1 MQNIFWFYGDNELS
15 RNNKVQS
22 WKKAFIQK
30 NGNNADIEVKNA
42 KEIRDFDD
50 FFRIL
55 KTPSLFAEK
64 RLIFIENYA
73 DEKKYDKSHLNYF
86 EEICSDNILIFIDKK
101 LPRLPKALPENLKL
115 EEFKTS
121 TNELNKLIDG
131 ICNQRNKKIDFN
143 LKNFLSENYKEN
155 TLLLLSEVKKLCNID
170 STQIT
175 MQDYEKL
182 CQKPQN
188 LQAFAIVDLY
198 CKNKKAEL
206 INTLNK
212 IVQQRQDIYSL
223 WHLIVWQISLLYKI
237 KLNCTGNEKPF
248 VIQKNQSLANSIEL
262 PKLKKILSNICQI
275 DHKIKY
281 GLISGEN
288 QIKHEIIR
296 SLYT

>member
-42 KEIRDFDD
+42 KEIKDFDD
-50 FFRIL
+50 FFRVL

-73 DEKKYDKSHLNYF
+73 SEKKYDKSHLNYF

-206 INTLNK
+206 IYTLNK
-212 IVQQRQDIYSL
+212 IVQQRQDIYGL

-237 KLNCTGNEKPF
+237 KLNCTENEKPF
-248 VIQKNQSLANSIEL
+248 VIKKNQSLANSIDT
-262 PKLKKILSNICQI
+262 PKLKRILSNICQI

>member
-42 KEIRDFDD
+42 KEIKDFDD

-73 DEKKYDKSHLNYF
+73 GEKKYDKSHLNYF

-121 TNELNKLIDG
+121 TSELNKLIDG

-155 TLLLLSEVKKLCNID
+155 TLLLLSEVNKLCNID

-212 IVQQRQDIYSL
+212 IVQQRQDIYGL

-237 KLNCTGNEKPF
+237 KLNCTENEKPF
-248 VIQKNQSLANSIEL
+248 VIKKNQSLANSIET
-262 PKLKKILSNICQI
+262 PKLKRILGNICQI

-288 QIKHEIIR
+288 QIKNEIIR